1 MFNVGF
7 SGHSVRNGMRMKCP
21 NHLLTENFCG
31 GNDPTNIGARI
42 KQSYATRGETL
53 RVGTNES

>member
-31 GNDPTNIGARI
+31 GNDPTNIGAR
-42 KQSYATRGETL
+42 
-53 RVGTNES
+53 